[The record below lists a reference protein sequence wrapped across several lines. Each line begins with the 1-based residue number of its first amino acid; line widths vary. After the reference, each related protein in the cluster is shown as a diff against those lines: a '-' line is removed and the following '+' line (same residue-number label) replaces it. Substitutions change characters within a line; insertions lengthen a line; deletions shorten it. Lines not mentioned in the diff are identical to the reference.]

1 MLMREIVFEDG
12 TRQTNYVHSLVR
24 DEEIPESDFSATF
37 GEGSHA
43 CFCSIESH
51 SNQSCPAAPLL
62 HCLAC
67 KRCLVPTFHSARFF
81 AMRQRR
87 KVRPWHG
94 KCLASLVEPLGTADC
109 VLEPYGSEAWADIRC
124 GRHVLVLYDDVYY
137 LGFIAWHRKNVEK
150 AWHSKLSRH
159 SAQLLHSVHV
169 ALFKLHLKAN
179 SSLWNVTAL
188 PCPCTLISPCSNQ
201 DTLECTRFE
210 SCMMSCLICPADCS
224 GQGLRGLGPLDSMHG
239 TCPAD
244 SSFTLE
250 SLAIVSSRV

>member
-1 MLMREIVFEDG
+1 LIKVRNRFPSTMGKGVPGLVRLDEHWDKCMVGGRVGADMLMREIVFEDG

-159 SAQLLHSVHV
+159 CA
-169 ALFKLHLKAN
+169 
-179 SSLWNVTAL
+179 
-188 PCPCTLISPCSNQ
+188 
-201 DTLECTRFE
+201 
-210 SCMMSCLICPADCS
+210 
-224 GQGLRGLGPLDSMHG
+224 
-239 TCPAD
+239 
-244 SSFTLE
+244 
-250 SLAIVSSRV
+250 